1 MIILD
6 VEKYC
11 HECPEFEAD
20 VRGETLTDG
29 YGMVVVVDHTIRCKH
44 RDKCRAIKNH
54 LEKENKNA

>member
-20 VRGETLTDG
+20 VCSSPIYNNDTHIETR
-29 YGMVVVVDHTIRCKH
+29 HTIYCKH
-44 RDKCRAIKNH
+44 CNRCRAIKRH